1 MLASGSSPD
10 LAICMHITTSLE
22 EIYRSPISGLKLR
35 AQESA
40 ECNQPVL

>member
-10 LAICMHITTSLE
+10 LAICMHITISLK
-22 EIYRSPISGLKLR
+22 EIHRSPISGLMLR
-35 AQESA
+35 VQESA